1 MQKVLMIYNDN
12 LLKLMDIVSHQSLPR
27 DDHDHHI
34 FLCPKTMRN
43 DSTRLKFD
51 ELVTFYISESNTKQ
65 RGPQQL
71 VDFRWHWEVVLMSL
85 AQAIFQR
92 KWLVII
98 QDNNEFGPNGS
109 YHIKA
114 FGFKIT
120 QLRDIVSYLESKG
133 LVEYKKG
140 KQYKNEPSATRLFP
154 EAKLVEQL
162 WMYFLDIEQDIKPP
176 YVTIKDSSN
185 GWGRLVDRS
194 VKDHPDRQGMTIINE
209 FLKSH
214 KWACKAPVQL
224 KYKISPFEG
233 GRLYTPY
240 QTLPDR
246 TSRVRI
252 NTLIDDE
259 PICEVD
265 FNADHLRLN
274 LAVLHSQDAG
284 ETPYEDIGELCKVDD
299 RNRIKKF
306 ITVSM
311 GANDESEAFNALKID
326 GFNAKLFEQIKQGT
340 LKRYPKINLF
350 EGWGLSA
357 QNLKGAILRKVML
370 EGIEQGIVSL
380 PVHDAIAVKQGDAEW
395 AKEAME
401 RVWSDETLGC
411 KTRLKVDYPD

>member
-1 MQKVLMIYNDN
+1 MIYNDK
-12 LLKLMDIVSHQSLPR
+12 LLKLLDIVSHQSLPR

-51 ELVTFYISESNTKQ
+51 ELVTFYVSESNTKQ

-92 KWLVII
+92 KWLVVIL
-98 QDNNEFGPNGS
+98 DNNAYGPNGS

-120 QLRDIVSYLESKG
+120 PLRDIVSYLESKG

-140 KQYKNEPSATRLFP
+140 KKFKDKPSATRVFP
-154 EAKLVEQL
+154 KAELIEQI

-176 YVTIKDSSN
+176 YITIKN
-185 GWGRLVDRS
+185 ATNKWGRTIDRL
-194 VKDHPDRQGMTIINE
+194 VKDHPERQGMTTIND
-209 FLKSH
+209 FLKNH
-214 KWACKAPVQL
+214 TWACKGPVQL
-224 KYKISPFEG
+224 KYNSSALEG
-233 GRLYTPY
+233 GRLYTPN
-240 QTLPDR
+240 QALPDR

-265 FNADHLRLN
+265 FNANHLRLN

-299 RNRIKKF
+299 RTRVKQF
-306 ITVSM
+306 ITVAM
-311 GANDESEAFNALKID
+311 GASDETKAFKALNRD
-326 GFNAKLFEQIKQGT
+326 GFNAELFEQIKQGT

-357 QNLKGAILRKVML
+357 QNLEGAILRKVML
-370 EGIEQGIVSL
+370 EGIEQDIVSL

-395 AKEAME
+395 AKEAMSRLWTE
-401 RVWSDETLGC
+401 ETLGC

>member
-1 MQKVLMIYNDN
+1 MIYNDN
-12 LLKLMDIVSHQSLPR
+12 LLKLKDIVSRQTLPR

-43 DSTRLKFD
+43 NSTRLKFD
-51 ELVTFYISESNTKQ
+51 ELVTFYVNDSNTKQ

-71 VDFRWHWEVVLMSL
+71 ADFRWHWEVVLMSL

-92 KWLVII
+92 KWLVVIL
-98 QDNNEFGPNGS
+98 DNNAYGQNGS
-109 YHIKA
+109 HHIKA
-114 FGFKIT
+114 FGFQIT
-120 QLRDIVSYLESKG
+120 PLRDIVRYLTSVG
-133 LVEYKKG
+133 LIYYKKG

-176 YVTIKDSSN
+176 YITIKEPAKGW
-185 GWGRLVDRS
+185 GWGRIVNRLP
-194 VKDHPDRQGMTIINE
+194 KDHPERDGMIQINE

-284 ETPYEDIGELCKVDD
+284 ETPYEDIGELCKLDNRD
-299 RNRIKKF
+299 RIKKF

-311 GANDESEAFNALKID
+311 GASDESEAFNALKID
-326 GFNAKLFEQIKQGT
+326 GFNAKLFEQIKLGT

-357 QNLKGAILRKVML
+357 QNLEGAILRKVML

-380 PVHDAIAVKQGDAEW
+380 PVHDAIAVKQGHAEW